1 MDFWHDAAAQK
12 RWLRRF
18 ALLTGVLLLPVLVL
32 AVFAR
37 PSADDFIYA
46 ARTHAVVQQYG
57 LDPAASAA
65 GRVGHQRLLL

>member
-1 MDFWHDAAAQK
+1 MDFWHDTAAQK

-37 PSADDFIYA
+37 PSADDFIY
-46 ARTHAVVQQYG
+46 RCV
-57 LDPAASAA
+57 
-65 GRVGHQRLLL
+65 

>member
-1 MDFWHDAAAQK
+1 MQRRKK

-46 ARTHAVVQQYG
+46 ARHPCRGAAVR
-57 LDPAASAA
+57 S
-65 GRVGHQRLLL
+65 

>member
-46 ARTHAVVQQYG
+46 ARTHAVV
-57 LDPAASAA
+57 AAV
-65 GRVGHQRLLL
+65 RP